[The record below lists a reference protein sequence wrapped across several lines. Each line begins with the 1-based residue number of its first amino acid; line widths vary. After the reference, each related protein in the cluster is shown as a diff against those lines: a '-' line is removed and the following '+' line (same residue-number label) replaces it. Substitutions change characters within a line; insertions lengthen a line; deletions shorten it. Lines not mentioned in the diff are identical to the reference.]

1 MATSRV
7 HMQIFSL
14 PYDTVS
20 LRVDTSDIAYDAT
33 ESHAGKIL
41 FLPMKKQ
48 GEQGGLGQREEE

>member
-1 MATSRV
+1 
-7 HMQIFSL
+7 MQIFSL